1 MKFLSFI
8 FFIIVICIIIENLE
22 EDFNRQKLPN
32 LVNQLVRIQSIVYED
47 SKIVEITMNGPE
59 KYSIFLNPKI
69 PSSHRLI

>member
-32 LVNQLVRIQSIVYED
+32 LVNQLVRIQSIVYKD
-47 SKIVEITMNGPE
+47 SKIVEITM
-59 KYSIFLNPKI
+59 KWS
-69 PSSHRLI
+69 